1 MRCAEVRCHEHDATP
16 CQGVCPAVSA
26 VLVCLLCAQL
36 PALPAAC
43 RPPPANGC
51 RPPILMLKT
60 YLLGAD
66 LLMVETYS

>member
-1 MRCAEVRCHEHDATP
+1 M
-16 CQGVCPAVSA
+16 SA